1 MMNDTQKIK
10 VIILDD
16 HSLFRIG
23 LKAIFYSNH
32 PDIEIVGEAESGGSF
47 FKILENTSADLVLL
61 DINLPDIGG
70 REIAIKLRKEYPKI
84 KILAVSAE
92 NTIKTIEDLVNIG
105 IDGFISKQ
113 QSDEEELSNAI
124 QAVMNG
130 LEYFGKDITSII
142 YDLFV
147 AKKNTNVIS
156 SEFTEREKEIIM
168 LSKDGLRYKEIAKKL
183 NISFH
188 TVNSHKKNIFIK
200 IGINN
205 TMEMVQ
211 YALQNG
217 IINIS

>member
-1 MMNDTQKIK
+1 MNDTQKIR

-23 LKAIFYSNH
+23 LKATFHSNH
-32 PDIEIVGEAESGGSF
+32 PDIEIVGEAESGHSF
-47 FKILENTSADLVLL
+47 FKILENTPADLVLL

-70 REIAIKLRKEYPKI
+70 REIATRLRNEYPEI

-92 NTIKTIEDLVNIG
+92 NTNKTIEDLIYIG

-124 QAVMNG
+124 HAVMNG
-130 LEYFGKDITSII
+130 LEYFGRDITSII

-147 AKKNTNVIS
+147 AKKKTNVVS
-156 SEFTEREKEIIM
+156 PEFTEREKEIIL
-168 LSKDGLRYKEIAKKL
+168 LSKNGLQYKEIAEKL

-188 TVNSHKKNIFIK
+188 TVNSHKKNIFMK

-211 YALQNG
+211 YALKHG